1 MDFDKI
7 EQRSVINFLTLE
19 KSASKEIHECLVAV
33 YGESAASYST
43 VKEWSSRFKRGRL
56 SLEDDRHS
64 RCPISAVTEENI
76 LKMEQMLTNN
86 RLLKTLEIATDLGIS
101 KQCVLTI
108 IHDKLCT
115 SKVSSR
121 CMPRMLTPMHKQ
133 TRPEMSQLNLDIT
146 NEDSKQ
152 FFSRRVTGDE
162 TCIYHWDPETKQESM
177 QQKHPNLPHPVNSR
191 LRHQPGR

>member
-7 EQRSVINFLTLE
+7 EQRSVIKFLTLE

-76 LKMEQMLTNN
+76 LKLEQMLTNN
-86 RLLKTLEIATDLGIS
+86 RRLKTLEIATDLGIS
-101 KQCVLTI
+101 KQSVLTI

-121 CMPRMLTPMHKQ
+121 WVPRMLTPLHKQ
-133 TRPEMSQLNLDIT
+133 TRSEMSQLNLDII

-152 FFSRRVTGDE
+152 FFSRLVTGDE
-162 TCIYHWDPETKQESM
+162 TWIYHWDPETKTGIYAVETRRIS
-177 QQKHPNLPHPVNSR
+177 PTP
-191 LRHQPGR
+191 